1 MKAGHDL
8 SETIVANVR
17 YLRRYAR
24 ALLGS
29 QKSGDTYVRLCLETI
44 LNQPSVIAADDDV
57 HVQLF
62 KLFHDIWKITPG
74 SAGEAT
80 AVPGEPSD
88 HSVQARLDA
97 LPPTERQVLLLT
109 VLEKFSTADVATI
122 LGISEAEVVALLRD
136 AWDIVRKQLSTSI
149 LVIEDEPVIAFD
161 ICSLVTEMGHKIAGT
176 TSNQAEAIALAAA
189 RKPGLILADINLG
202 AGGSGLTAVT
212 EILASSDVPVI
223 FITAYPELLL
233 TGDRPEPTYLVTKPF
248 EPDTLRV
255 TITQALSSRGDTRL
269 GNGSERQAAG

>member
-1 MKAGHDL
+1 MKSGHDL

-29 QKSGDTYVRLCLETI
+29 QKSGDMYVRLCLETI
-44 LNQPSVIAADDDV
+44 LNQPSVISADDDV

-62 KLFHDIWKITPG
+62 KLFHDVWRMTPG
-74 SAGEAT
+74 ATSDAPAGTE
-80 AVPGEPSD
+80 VSPD
-88 HSVQARLDA
+88 HSIQARLDA

-109 VLEKFSTADVATI
+109 VLEKFSTSDVAAI
-122 LGISEAEVVALLRD
+122 LGISETEVVDLLRD
-136 AWDIVRKQLSTSI
+136 AWDTVKKQLSTSI

-255 TITQALSSRGDTRL
+255 TITQALSNRSSNQS
-269 GNGSERQAAG
+269 GNGPDRQAAG

>member
-1 MKAGHDL
+1 MKSGHDL
-8 SETIVANVR
+8 SEIIVANVR

-29 QKSGDTYVRLCLETI
+29 QKSGDMYVRLCLETI
-44 LNQPSVIAADDDV
+44 LNQPSVISADGDV
-57 HVQLF
+57 PVQLF
-62 KLFHDIWKITPG
+62 KLFHDVWGMTPG
-74 SAGEAT
+74 STGDVAGLDES
-80 AVPGEPSD
+80 SD
-88 HSVQARLDA
+88 HSIQARLDA
-97 LPPTERQVLLLT
+97 LPPTERQALLLT
-109 VLEKFSTADVATI
+109 VLEKFSTSDVATI
-122 LGISEAEVVALLRD
+122 LGISETEVVDLLRD
-136 AWDIVRKQLSTSI
+136 AWDTVKKQLSTSI

-255 TITQALSSRGDTRL
+255 TITQALSNRSGSKS
-269 GNGSERQAAG
+269 GNGPERQTAG